1 VRSRVAA
8 AFAAGVLALVALP
21 AGAAAAKP
29 LPRPQVRAASYAV
42 IDARTGEVLLDRA
55 GNARRAIASTT
66 KLMTALLA
74 LERARPREV
83 FTAPAY
89 RALPVESKINL
100 RKGERM
106 TVEDLLEGLLLE
118 SANDAAVTIAENV
131 SGSRAAFVRDMNAR
145 ARELGLERTRF
156 ANAIGLD
163 DPDNYSTAR
172 DLAALAARLMRI
184 RRFERIVDL
193 PEAVLAS
200 GSRRRVVDN
209 RNLLIARYPFV
220 DGVKTGHT
228 RSAGYVL
235 VGSGTGRDVRV
246 ITVVLGEPS
255 ESARDSDTVALLR
268 WGIDQFRRERVLTR
282 GATVAKVAVKWRGDE
297 TARLTTP
304 ATVALTVRRGERVMR
319 QLDAPG
325 EVEGP
330 LARGERV
337 GSAQVVYRGKV
348 VRRVPLVTADDVPG
362 AGLPRRLTS
371 ALGPLLTLLLALAAL
386 GGVALVALRVR
397 ATRVKRARMT
407 AGSR

>member
-1 VRSRVAA
+1 
-8 AFAAGVLALVALP
+8 
-21 AGAAAAKP
+21 
-29 LPRPQVRAASYAV
+29 
-42 IDARTGEVLLDRA
+42 
-55 GNARRAIASTT
+55 
-66 KLMTALLA
+66 
-74 LERARPREV
+74 
-83 FTAPAY
+83 
-89 RALPVESKINL
+89 
-100 RKGERM
+100 
-106 TVEDLLEGLLLE
+106 
-118 SANDAAVTIAENV
+118 V
-131 SGSRAAFVRDMNAR
+131 SAR

-172 DLAALAARLMRI
+172 DLASLSARLMRN
-184 RRFERIVDL
+184 RSFERIVDL
-193 PEAVLAS
+193 PEAVLDS

-235 VGSGTGRDVRV
+235 VGSGSGRGVRV

-282 GATVAKVAVKWRGDE
+282 GATVAKVGVKWRGDE

-325 EVEGP
+325 ELEGP
-330 LARGERV
+330 LA
-337 GSAQVVYRGKV
+337 SATYQDTVWALPHTSNTQLLWYRKSVAEQAGIDPTSGPVTWDQVIKAAEQTNTTVE
-348 VRRVPLVTADDVPG
+348 VTG
-362 AGLPRRLTS
+362 ARYEGYMVLIN
-371 ALGPLLTLLLALAAL
+371 
-386 GGVALVALRVR
+386 ALVLSAGGEVLKDPEAGKDAIPELDTDPGRKAAEIIHRVL
-397 ATRVKRARMT
+397 
-407 AGSR
+407 AGSSAAE